1 MWKYTSVMF
10 FIMYLAFVEGCNTS
24 QRNENCQNLGKMYN
38 WCHPLEFKLKDINDS
53 DSLAWTL
60 KVIKGVRSEFSLT
73 CYNLKRS
80 KCLEEI
86 EEIYGPGMDRHSGPE
101 NLEKSRPK
109 NS

>member
-101 NLEKSRPK
+101 Y
-109 NS
+109 